1 MRKKLR
7 NGYVQVY
14 TGDGKGKT
22 TSALGLAFR
31 AAGRGLKSYV
41 IHFMK
46 GGLSYGEMVAAKR
59 LEPEITVV
67 QMGRE
72 TFVDRENPA
81 IEDVEL
87 ARRGLELAKEVV
99 MGGLYDLVILDE
111 VNVALDYGLIKV
123 EEVLQLIKDKPGHVE
138 LVLTGRAAPEGLMEA
153 ADLVTEMVE
162 RKHYYRRGITA
173 REGIEY

>member
-1 MRKKLR
+1 MKKKLSK
-7 NGYVQVY
+7 GYIQVY

-22 TSALGLAFR
+22 TAALGLAFR
-31 AAGRGLKSYV
+31 AAGRGLKSFV

-46 GGLSYGEMVAAKR
+46 GGLRYGEMVAAKR

-81 IEDVEL
+81 PEDIEL
-87 ARRGLELAKEVV
+87 ARKGLELAKEVI
-99 MGGLYDLVILDE
+99 MGGLHDLVILDE
-111 VNVALDYGLIKV
+111 INVALDYGLIKR
-123 EEVLQLIKDKPGHVE
+123 EEVLALIKEKPGHVE
-138 LVLTGRAAPEGLMEA
+138 LILTGRDAPKEIIDA
-153 ADLVTEMVE
+153 ADLVSEVVE
-162 RKHYYRRGITA
+162 RKHYYRRGVMG

>member
-1 MRKKLR
+1 MKKKLCK
-7 NGYVQVY
+7 GYVQVY

-22 TSALGLAFR
+22 TAALGLAFR
-31 AAGRGLKSYV
+31 AAGRGLKSLV

-46 GGLSYGEMVAAKR
+46 GGLRYGEMVAAKR

-81 IEDVEL
+81 PEDIEL
-87 ARRGLELAKEVV
+87 ARKGLELAKEVV
-99 MGGLYDLVILDE
+99 MGGLHDLVILDE
-111 VNVALDYGLIKV
+111 INVALDYGLIKV
-123 EEVLQLIKDKPGHVE
+123 EEVLALIKEKPGHVE
-138 LVLTGRAAPEGLMEA
+138 LILTGRNAPEEIIDA
-153 ADLVTEMVE
+153 ADLVSEVVE
-162 RKHYYRRGITA
+162 RKHYYRRGVTG

>member
-1 MRKKLR
+1 MKKKLGK
-7 NGYVQVY
+7 GYVQVY

-22 TSALGLAFR
+22 TAALGLAFR
-31 AAGRGLKSYV
+31 AAGRGLKSFV

-46 GGLSYGEMVAAKR
+46 GGLRYGEMVAAKR

-81 IEDVEL
+81 PEDIEL
-87 ARRGLELAKEVV
+87 ARKGLELAKEVV
-99 MGGLYDLVILDE
+99 MGGLHDLVILDE
-111 VNVALDYGLIKV
+111 INVALDYGLIKV
-123 EEVLQLIKDKPGHVE
+123 GEVLALIKEKPGHVE
-138 LVLTGRAAPEGLMEA
+138 LILTGRDAPKDIIDA
-153 ADLVTEMVE
+153 ADLVSEVVE
-162 RKHYYRRGITA
+162 RKHYYRRGVRG